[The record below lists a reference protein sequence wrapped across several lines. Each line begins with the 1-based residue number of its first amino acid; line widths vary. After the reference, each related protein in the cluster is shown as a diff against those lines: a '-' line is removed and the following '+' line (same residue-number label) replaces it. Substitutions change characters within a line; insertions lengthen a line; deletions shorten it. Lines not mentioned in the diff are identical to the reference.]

1 MTDAAEEL
9 RIIAKD
15 AVLAAYDREA
25 IRRAADELD
34 NTERMLIATQRAL
47 IESQAQRIAMTEL
60 TIEAKRR
67 TFGHSGTVS
76 YQILP
81 VTNVRWL

>member
-34 NTERMLIATQRAL
+34 NTERMLIATQQAL
-47 IESQAQRIAMTEL
+47 IESQALRIATNEML
-60 TIEAKRR
+60 LDAKRR
-67 TFGHSGTVS
+67 TFGHSGPVS
-76 YQILP
+76 YQLLS